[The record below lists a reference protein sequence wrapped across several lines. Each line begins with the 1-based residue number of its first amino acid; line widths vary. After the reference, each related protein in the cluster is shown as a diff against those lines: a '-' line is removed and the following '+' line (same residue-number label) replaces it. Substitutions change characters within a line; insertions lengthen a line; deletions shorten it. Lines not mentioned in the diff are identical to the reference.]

1 MSILVEA
8 EEIMVMVEVDM
19 VSEEASE
26 IIRDQDQPTNHIKQT
41 SLMKKIKWQLKS
53 EDFHIKQGMKKFP
66 ISLKIINM
74 LKGV

>member
-19 VSEEASE
+19 VSEEDSE

-41 SLMKKIKWQLKS
+41 SLMKKIK
-53 EDFHIKQGMKKFP
+53 
-66 ISLKIINM
+66 
-74 LKGV
+74 

>member
-19 VSEEASE
+19 VLEEASE

-41 SLMKKIKWQLKS
+41 SLMKMIK
-53 EDFHIKQGMKKFP
+53 
-66 ISLKIINM
+66 
-74 LKGV
+74 

>member
-19 VSEEASE
+19 VSEEEASE

-41 SLMKKIKWQLKS
+41 SLMKKIK
-53 EDFHIKQGMKKFP
+53 
-66 ISLKIINM
+66 
-74 LKGV
+74 

>member
-41 SLMKKIKWQLKS
+41 SLMKMIK
-53 EDFHIKQGMKKFP
+53 
-66 ISLKIINM
+66 
-74 LKGV
+74 

>member
-19 VSEEASE
+19 ELEEASE

-41 SLMKKIKWQLKS
+41 SLMKKIK
-53 EDFHIKQGMKKFP
+53 
-66 ISLKIINM
+66 
-74 LKGV
+74 